1 MFELDRS
8 DESAA
13 VTELARSLA
22 DSLLSPA
29 ARDADRN
36 RSTPSDVARTL
47 FDTGLTVPV
56 AEQFRGGGIPSV
68 TTHLAAVEAL
78 AYGDAG
84 LTMAAMW
91 NGGAALIIGRCGSPA
106 QQAAWL
112 PGLGG
117 DSNRRSS
124 VALYEGFGRA
134 PSESKTTI
142 TKAAN
147 DVRVQGRKL
156 SVPFA
161 NVADPIVVVGVDAS
175 GKLAAAILAPS
186 EATITPDDTKIA
198 LGAVP
203 TFTVDFDTTV
213 PADRLIANVAELE
226 LAVGWIR
233 LMVAAAQCG
242 TAQRA
247 TDYASKYATERI
259 AFGKPIATFQ
269 GVSFM
274 LADCALRI
282 GAARLEMFDAAAH
295 IDAEHATS
303 TEAMPLPAPSTT
315 PAPSPRHATRDA
327 LQVLGG
333 HGFITDHPVEL
344 WYRSAAALSVLDF
357 DPLLSQLRTVRSDK
371 HRRTDAMT
379 MIDEP
384 RHRLH
389 TLFDLSPELQAY
401 GQALRDWSVQY
412 FRPYA
417 RIADETHNA
426 PENWREFLDKCP
438 VPIGRRDKRTSEP
451 MPDIHRRQVGP
462 RPGDHRGPQLR
473 RHLGQRRQGQASGIS
488 P

>member
-1 MFELDRS
+1 VFELDRS

-13 VTELARSLA
+13 VTELARALA
-22 DSLLSPA
+22 DSVLSPA

-36 RSTPSDVARTL
+36 RATPTDVARTL
-47 FDTGLTVPV
+47 FETGLTVPV
-56 AEQFRGGGIPSV
+56 AEQFGGGGVPLV

-84 LTMAAMW
+84 LTMSAMW
-91 NGGAALIIGRCGSPA
+91 NGAAALLIGRCGSAA

-117 DSNRRSS
+117 DSTRRSC

-142 TKAAN
+142 TTAASG
-147 DVRVQGRKL
+147 VRVQGRKL

-161 NVADPIVVVGVDAS
+161 DLADPLVVVGVDTN
-175 GKLAAAILAPS
+175 GELAAAILEPS

-213 PADRLIANVAELE
+213 PADRLIANAEELE
-226 LAVGWIR
+226 RVVGWIR

-247 TDYASKYATERI
+247 TDYASKYATERV

-282 GAARLEMFDAAAH
+282 GAARLEMFDVAAH
-295 IDAEHATS
+295 VDAGLPDTESAVTRAVNYASVVATTS
-303 TEAMPLPAPSTT
+303 T
-315 PAPSPRHATRDA
+315 RDS

-357 DPLLSQLRTVRSDK
+357 DPLLSNF
-371 HRRTDAMT
+371 
-379 MIDEP
+379 EP
-384 RHRLH
+384 
-389 TLFDLSPELQAY
+389 
-401 GQALRDWSVQY
+401 AL
-412 FRPYA
+412 
-417 RIADETHNA
+417 
-426 PENWREFLDKCP
+426 
-438 VPIGRRDKRTSEP
+438 
-451 MPDIHRRQVGP
+451 
-462 RPGDHRGPQLR
+462 
-473 RHLGQRRQGQASGIS
+473 
-488 P
+488 

>member
-1 MFELDRS
+1 LIALPHEQEQDNFVFELDRS

-13 VTELARSLA
+13 VTELARALA

-36 RSTPSDVARTL
+36 RVTPNDVARTL

-56 AEQFRGGGIPSV
+56 AEQFGGGGIPSA

-78 AYGDAG
+78 SYGDAG

-91 NGGAALIIGRCGSPA
+91 NGAAALIIGRCGSAA

-117 DSNRRSS
+117 DSTRRSA

-142 TKAAN
+142 ATSPN
-147 DVRVQGRKL
+147 GVQVKGRKL
-156 SVPFA
+156 SVPYA
-161 NVADPIVVVGVDAS
+161 DAADPIVVVGVD
-175 GKLAAAILAPS
+175 GNGRLAAAILAPN
-186 EATITPDDTKIA
+186 EATIIPDDTKIA

-203 TFTVDFDTTV
+203 TFTVEFDTTV
-213 PADRLIANVAELE
+213 PDDRLIGNADALE

-233 LMVAAAQCG
+233 LIVAAAQCG

-259 AFGKPIATFQ
+259 AFGKPIAAFQ

-282 GAARLEMFDAAAH
+282 GAARLEMFDVAAH
-295 IDAEHATS
+295 IDAGLPQTELAVTRAVNYAGVVGTS
-303 TEAMPLPAPSTT
+303 S
-315 PAPSPRHATRDA
+315 TRDS

-357 DPLLSQLRTVRSDK
+357 DPLLSNF
-371 HRRTDAMT
+371 
-379 MIDEP
+379 EP
-384 RHRLH
+384 
-389 TLFDLSPELQAY
+389 
-401 GQALRDWSVQY
+401 AL
-412 FRPYA
+412 
-417 RIADETHNA
+417 
-426 PENWREFLDKCP
+426 
-438 VPIGRRDKRTSEP
+438 
-451 MPDIHRRQVGP
+451 
-462 RPGDHRGPQLR
+462 
-473 RHLGQRRQGQASGIS
+473 
-488 P
+488 